1 MTDTS
6 KLRHMLLAMSIYEEE
21 AFEYEIQAIAESIKH
36 GKPYDMDPDLERAE
50 LIEMV
55 KALIDTLDR
64 GHLQERALRVSVRRI
79 LLNELG

>member
-21 AFEYEIQAIAESIKH
+21 AFEYEIQAIAESIKY
-36 GKPYDMDPDLERAE
+36 GKPYDMDPNLERPA

-64 GHLQERALRVSVRRI
+64 GHLPERALRLTVREI
-79 LLNELG
+79 ILNEQ